1 MSDINI
7 EKIDIIKTVEELGKR
22 QRKFV
27 KDALTREQMLVYDL
41 GVKSTLNALGMIIN
55 RGSESV
61 DRLIYQKYGE
71 LFNIVAQYEKLEDIL
86 DELCEKP
93 GDEKQ

>member
-7 EKIDIIKTVEELGKR
+7 EKIDIIKTMEELGKR

-27 KDALTREQMLVYDL
+27 EDVMTREQMIVYDL
-41 GVKSTLNALGMIIN
+41 GAKCTMNALEMIIN

-71 LFNIVAQYEKLEDIL
+71 PFNIVAQYEKLEDIL

-93 GDEKQ
+93 GDENL